1 MLRILLILAVGG
13 TSIRAARYKL
23 EFEDP
28 NIFSPCIDGP
38 PGSIGIP
45 DAFNMD
51 NMVFDLD
58 EEGVHVS
65 GNLTTKWNFPR
76 TDRISSEVH
85 IMYLNR
91 GTWES
96 TIFNMHT
103 PDFCAAIFNENL
115 YWFKYWFK
123 NIENREEI
131 QEKCV
136 ATKDTVLKLYPFV
149 LNLILENIRIPVSLG
164 RYKTVFTL
172 EAFDESEKRRPTSLC
187 FEIKGQAAKMKD

>member
-1 MLRILLILAVGG
+1 RILLILAVGG

-76 TDRISSEVH
+76 TDRIS
-85 IMYLNR
+85 
-91 GTWES
+91 
-96 TIFNMHT
+96 
-103 PDFCAAIFNENL
+103 
-115 YWFKYWFK
+115 
-123 NIENREEI
+123 
-131 QEKCV
+131 
-136 ATKDTVLKLYPFV
+136 TVLKLYPFV